1 MMHGNSKNKIEI
13 NTHKMWG
20 VQKKK
25 LTIGLQECLV
35 YLTFVKTNKV
45 DETQE
50 EREMVLLKSVTSEKV
65 KLRKIKLE
73 EVYIIFKIDTFIG

>member
-1 MMHGNSKNKIEI
+1 MR
-13 NTHKMWG
+13 G

-25 LTIGLQECLV
+25 LTIRLVEWLV

-65 KLRKIKLE
+65 KLRKIRLE
-73 EVYIIFKIDTFIG
+73 EFYIIFTVNTFIG